1 MLNWYSCKSW
11 VHWASAL
18 EVFTFYILKAP
29 VRRTKKASVSVYG
42 LDRNWIPTK
51 AWAQVVGVG
60 RRRTEDDARPTAS
73 GRCGRARRR
82 RQVAAR
88 VWGSPSSL
96 REAERYDCSCLIQ
109 TKYVTVFIKKRG
121 K

>member
-51 AWAQVVGVG
+51 AWVQVVGVG
-60 RRRTEDDARPTAS
+60 RRTTEGDARPTAS
-73 GRCGRARRR
+73 GRRGRARGR
-82 RQVAAR
+82 RQV
-88 VWGSPSSL
+88 GL
-96 REAERYDCSCLIQ
+96 RGLWRKKGRLLPRYSTRGYCSQ
-109 TKYVTVFIKKRG
+109 DG
-121 K
+121 G